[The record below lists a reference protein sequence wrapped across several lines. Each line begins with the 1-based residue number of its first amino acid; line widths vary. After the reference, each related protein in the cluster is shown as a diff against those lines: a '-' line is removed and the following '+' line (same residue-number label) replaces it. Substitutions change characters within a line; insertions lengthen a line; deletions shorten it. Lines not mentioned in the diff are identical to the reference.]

1 MQHGCSTSG
10 LQASKNV
17 LGRPART
24 LTQVL
29 CRTLSQKD
37 RRLAADPLDRDAT
50 ADNPAELSTQTC
62 APGVLRV
69 FGDAVCTGTHY
80 KSVLATP
87 SSSARELVKEAL
99 LRYALGGMP
108 AGDYVLCDVVGEL
121 EGLTGCWR
129 PEGLRVLGDDE
140 KPLLLQDL
148 WRPKEGFSRRLELRR
163 RAEVEDLIAREKD
176 TFTAG
181 INAQARRLQRNR
193 AKGTTPSSWGS
204 ALGRSQSETS
214 LETAAGGSAG
224 GELKRT
230 YLTLPGPQK
239 TRQKQDNG
247 EVRLSLYQCP
257 HLLLLQGYSQQD
269 CLVHL
274 LNLDQHTVGQE
285 TASARPSICL
295 ISPDILPLHCTI
307 RRVQPGCCQGN
318 GPEGGLVLEPVPD
331 AAILVNFSFV
341 DRPTPLRHGD
351 LLSFGAHYVFL
362 YKNPVGTEPLPAQ
375 TLTNLRTLWLVPE
388 RERGARR
395 ACRVCGGPTQALPTT
410 RRGFK
415 CNSGRGQDFQRRR
428 LHLDFEKDQEDRLV
442 ERIVSLAEPGGD
454 DHGLAA
460 AHLLCLVLEHCG
472 MALEPGNFGK
482 LLFKIA
488 TRIRC
493 AAWVRTAA
501 PTPESA
507 MKSSEYAAHQFPLH
521 LLFSLASCL
530 QSLLFWMSNT
540 MEVLHFLH
548 QRCSVYLKRVEQL
561 ESNETLL
568 SAAVLDK
575 EEGVSVLEEVIF
587 YTFQQ
592 SVYHIT
598 KSLYTSLMGLLDQTP
613 GHTEGQVPESVLKV
627 LKVFQTTQSL
637 LQQCQV
643 HPEVQS
649 QMFAYLFFF
658 SNASLFNQ
666 LLDKG
671 PVRGWFCTSSGLQF
685 KTNLRKVLDWTRGAG
700 LSCPAGRF
708 LAKLRCAVSIL
719 ATPIQQLTQMSW
731 KALRAKYPALKPAQL
746 HYIVTQCLLGAD
758 MGPGAVWQ
766 PTTDEE
772 VHNYRTADLLESFED
787 HPPIVLPTSGFQV
800 DLESDTVDDS
810 IYRQLLYV
818 RHFVWSLRSKS
829 PSTMGNTDGPV
840 HQVHVTLHCI
850 DNDCGSL
857 SFSVNTVIMEAVWYS
872 RATELCPTR
881 ASSKQPLPS
890 HPSPLC
896 WHAMFAVELDKG
908 PFGLGLG
915 LIDGLQTPLRSPG
928 IYIRTLIPG
937 GPASSNGRLRV
948 GDRILA
954 VNGTDV
960 TGSNYQSAVDLIRWG
975 GGKLNLLVEKKDPEV
990 SAMIRASLC

>member
-1 MQHGCSTSG
+1 DCGPTHCAT
-10 LQASKNV
+10 APPNV

-214 LETAAGGSAG
+214 LETA
-224 GELKRT
+224 
-230 YLTLPGPQK
+230 K

-501 PTPESA
+501 PTPESPL
-507 MKSSEYAAHQFPLH
+507 SSIPE
-521 LLFSLASCL
+521 LASCL

-561 ESNETLL
+561 ESNGTGDFQETLL

-671 PVRGWFCTSSGLQF
+671 GSSCWFCTSSGLQF

-772 VHNYRTADLLESFED
+772 VHNYRTGVALFL
-787 HPPIVLPTSGFQV
+787 
-800 DLESDTVDDS
+800 
-810 IYRQLLYV
+810 
-818 RHFVWSLRSKS
+818 
-829 PSTMGNTDGPV
+829 
-840 HQVHVTLHCI
+840 
-850 DNDCGSL
+850 
-857 SFSVNTVIMEAVWYS
+857 
-872 RATELCPTR
+872 
-881 ASSKQPLPS
+881 
-890 HPSPLC
+890 
-896 WHAMFAVELDKG
+896 
-908 PFGLGLG
+908 
-915 LIDGLQTPLRSPG
+915 
-928 IYIRTLIPG
+928 
-937 GPASSNGRLRV
+937 
-948 GDRILA
+948 
-954 VNGTDV
+954 
-960 TGSNYQSAVDLIRWG
+960 
-975 GGKLNLLVEKKDPEV
+975 
-990 SAMIRASLC
+990 

>member
-1 MQHGCSTSG
+1 MLHMAADHSVSAMQHGCSTSG

-181 INAQARRLQRNR
+181 DFPRSRRLQRNR

-521 LLFSLASCL
+521 LLFS
-530 QSLLFWMSNT
+530 
-540 MEVLHFLH
+540 VLY
-548 QRCSVYLKRVEQL
+548 R
-561 ESNETLL
+561 ETLL

-671 PVRGWFCTSSGLQF
+671 GSSCWFCTSSGLQF

-708 LAKLRCAVSIL
+708 LAKLRCACSVL
-719 ATPIQQLTQMSW
+719 LVAGVCLQMSW

-850 DNDCGSL
+850 D
-857 SFSVNTVIMEAVWYS
+857 SV
-872 RATELCPTR
+872 
-881 ASSKQPLPS
+881 
-890 HPSPLC
+890 
-896 WHAMFAVELDKG
+896 
-908 PFGLGLG
+908 
-915 LIDGLQTPLRSPG
+915 
-928 IYIRTLIPG
+928 
-937 GPASSNGRLRV
+937 
-948 GDRILA
+948 
-954 VNGTDV
+954 
-960 TGSNYQSAVDLIRWG
+960 
-975 GGKLNLLVEKKDPEV
+975 
-990 SAMIRASLC
+990 